1 MAQAFDSLSTSEA
14 GGNDRQSFLRH
25 ERSGPYT
32 TLDSSSD
39 VWGDI
44 EVELANLRNA
54 AKVVECVGE
63 SDACD
68 EDITAS
74 LRFISAGLEAT
85 VERLAQLLG
94 LGRGE
99 ERS

>member
-1 MAQAFDSLSTSEA
+1 MAQAADSLLNSGP
-14 GGNDRQSFLRH
+14 GGNDRQSFLQH

-54 AKVVECVGE
+54 AKAVECVGE
-63 SDACD
+63 SDVCD

-74 LRFISAGLEAT
+74 LRFISAGIEAI
-85 VERLAQLLG
+85 VERLAELLG